1 MISLLST
8 TQDIKQTEIGGNTMR
23 FPMLEDVAQT
33 QTRPLLFQGLNKK
46 EMIEDNEIADGIN
59 LDTELLPAIS
69 PRKPMKL
76 ERTLAAPASFTIING
91 KQVYV
96 DGTDFY
102 YDGLVKGTVTAGL
115 KTLLD
120 FNGNVLI
127 FPDKKYYDYIGE
139 TFGTFT
145 APDIDYA
152 TIHYNRVFGIK
163 GSDIRASKVG
173 DFKTWEDF
181 SGTALDSW
189 AADVYSPGDFTGIT
203 SYQDHVVFFKRDQMY
218 ELYGYIPS
226 QFKIVESA
234 KVGCI
239 DNRSIAEIGGVLYF
253 LSEAGVMTYS
263 GGFPRAISDKLNATY
278 TSGAAIGD
286 GRKYYLNLNG
296 EETFIFDTLMNTW
309 MPYSKGNIIQFARF
323 DNDIYPL
330 DSLGNLNLLGEGLE
344 PLEWEVITKDFDDGT
359 FRKKSIKA
367 IRLKVNLDLGSELEV
382 YVKLD
387 GRSWVLHKTIKQVD
401 KFYTNKRE
409 IVTTIPLK
417 RASNYQ
423 IKIVGRGKAIVYGER
438 EFIVGS
444 DK

>member
-1 MISLLST
+1 MISLLSIIH
-8 TQDIKQTEIGGNTMR
+8 DIKQTEIGGNTMR
-23 FPMLEDVAQT
+23 FPMLEDVAQV
-33 QTRPLLFQGLNKK
+33 QTRPLLFQGLNRR
-46 EMIEDNEIADGIN
+46 EMIEDNELADGIN

-69 PRKPMKL
+69 PRQPMQL
-76 ERTLAAPASFTIING
+76 LRTLAAPESFTIING

-96 DGTDFY
+96 DGTNFL
-102 YDGLVKGTVTAGL
+102 YDGVVKGTVTSGL
-115 KTLLD
+115 KTMLD

-127 FPDKKYYDYIGE
+127 FPDKKYYDYIDGV
-139 TFGTFT
+139 FGTFE

-163 GSDIRASKVG
+163 GNDIRASKVG
-173 DFKTWEDF
+173 DFKEWEDF
-181 SGTALDSW
+181 SGTAMDSW

-218 ELYGYIPS
+218 ELYGYTPS

-239 DNRSIAEIGGVLYF
+239 DNRSIAEIGGILYF

-263 GGFPRAISDKLNATY
+263 GGFPRPISEKLNAQY
-278 TSGAAIGD
+278 VSGAAIGD

-296 EETFIFDTLMNTW
+296 EETFIFDTVMNTW
-309 MPYSKGNIIQFARF
+309 MPYARGHIIQFGRLE
-323 DNDIYPL
+323 NDIYSL
-330 DSLGNLNLLGEGLE
+330 DSLGNLNLLEKGIE
-344 PLEWEVITKDFDDGT
+344 PVEWEVITKDFDDGT
-359 FRKKSIKA
+359 FRKKSVKA
-367 IRLKVNLDLGSELEV
+367 IKLKVILELNSELEV

-387 GRSWVLHKTIKQVD
+387 NRNWVLHKTIKQVD
-401 KFYTNKRE
+401 KFYSNKRE
-409 IVTTIPLK
+409 VVTTIPLK